1 VSKLFYPTAGVLRGE
16 DDFIVGIKNAT
27 IDDKNTITVNFTD
40 GTSESFETKDGNIE
54 PYRSGRASFT
64 LSNGEQ
70 YSILPVESTD
80 GEWISQYKISLPV
93 SNLKKT
99 LLNSQESTTMP
110 YLENAGE
117 RMLAFQLPEDE
128 YVFGVLYVNQYGAFM
143 RKNGVWVEVSPID
156 SMFDDTTPYEIGRDN
171 ASEFV
176 VAFDGGALK
185 IEDAQEFLIPVA
197 QESK

>member
-1 VSKLFYPTAGVLRGE
+1 MSKLFYPTAGVLRGE

-27 IDDKNTITVNFTD
+27 IDDKNTVTVNFAD

-80 GEWISQYKISLPV
+80 GEWISKYKLSLPV
-93 SNLKKT
+93 SNLKKK
-99 LLNSQESTTMP
+99 LLNSQESKPMP
-110 YLENAGE
+110 YLENADE
-117 RMLAFQLPEDE
+117 KMLAFQLPEDD
-128 YVFGVLYVNQYGAFM
+128 YVFGVLYANQYGAFM

-156 SMFDDTTPYEIGRDN
+156 SMFDETIPYEIGRDN

-176 VAFDGGALK
+176 TEFDGGALK
-185 IEDAQEFLIPVA
+185 IEDAQEYLIPVA
-197 QESK
+197 QESE